1 VSESEP
7 PASRCLN
14 CDHPLPDPRPNFCP
28 QCGQETVLR
37 PPRLG
42 EFLQQWGGAF
52 VSTEGALWRTLWLLV
67 LKPGELT
74 RQYLAG
80 RRKHYVLP
88 LRLYLTISVIV
99 LLLIRVAALSADSRA
114 VVVEAEIAPSEDAVI
129 DLGWASA
136 GRRAGVFFCEG
147 LPAWVCERVQTR
159 LLAAPEAF
167 RREMAGIGERIV
179 ANLGAAMFL
188 LLPSFALFT
197 MLAYRNRRLRY
208 TEHLVFALHLHAY
221 WFIAIALMLPEFGP
235 LSALAALSVPAHTML
250 ALGRVFGDR
259 RWTRLLR
266 VVFIATLYGST
277 LGVVMA
283 GLLLYAVLA

>member
-1 VSESEP
+1 VSDSEP

-52 VSTEGALWRTLWLLV
+52 VSTEGALWRTLRLLV

-80 RRKHYVLP
+80 RR
-88 LRLYLTISVIV
+88 
-99 LLLIRVAALSADSRA
+99 
-114 VVVEAEIAPSEDAVI
+114 
-129 DLGWASA
+129 
-136 GRRAGVFFCEG
+136 AGVFFCDG

-167 RREMAGIGERIV
+167 PREMAGMGERLV

-221 WFIAIALMLPEFGP
+221 WFIAIALTLPEFGP
-235 LSALAALSVPAHTML
+235 LSALAALSIPAYTML
-250 ALGRVFGDR
+250 SLGRVFR
-259 RWTRLLR
+259 APALR
-266 VVFIATLYGST
+266 G
-277 LGVVMA
+277 A
-283 GLLLYAVLA
+283 GLIRP